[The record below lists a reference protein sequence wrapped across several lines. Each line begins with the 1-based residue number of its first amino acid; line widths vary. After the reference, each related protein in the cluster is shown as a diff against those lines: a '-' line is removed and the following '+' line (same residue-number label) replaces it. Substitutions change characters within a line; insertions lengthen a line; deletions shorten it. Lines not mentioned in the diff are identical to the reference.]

1 VSSTRSRLRVSPL
14 VPLLLAVASSA
25 EAQVTRPALV
35 ARLDSL
41 AGAAVAEN
49 RTAGLS
55 VAVVHGQDTL
65 LLKGYGKANIEL
77 NQATPDRAVYE
88 IGSITKQFTAAAI
101 LQLRDEGKLSLDDD
115 LTKYL
120 PSFPTRGRH
129 IPIRRLLDHTS
140 GIKGDIEFRTIA
152 QRGGQDSIV
161 AAIGREPF
169 EFTTGDAMIY
179 SNSGFILLGHVIEK
193 ASGMSYERY
202 VEDRIFG
209 RLGMKDS
216 RYCNT
221 AEVVPGRTAGYQGS
235 NLLQR
240 APDNDHRGPY
250 SAGSLCSSAGDLV
263 TWLHALHGGEVMS
276 PPSYQEMTTPSRL
289 NDGTPLRYGFG
300 LSVDRDVGGARVIG
314 HGGGIAGFASYS
326 AWYPDA
332 QLAVVVLMN
341 SIGAISPQAI
351 ASELAAQI
359 IPRTPPP
366 ATRPYTGTDA
376 ASLIGIYV
384 GPSRGSEL
392 VVQITQNAQGMLMA
406 SANGAAA
413 QPMPWIEGWTF
424 GRDGG
429 AILTFVRNETA
440 GPATALRFDA
450 GGVLSSLKRVQDR

>member
-1 VSSTRSRLRVSPL
+1 
-14 VPLLLAVASSA
+14 
-25 EAQVTRPALV
+25 
-35 ARLDSL
+35 L
-41 AGAAVAEN
+41 AGAAVAQN
-49 RTAGLS
+49 GAAGLS
-55 VAVVHGQDTL
+55 VAVVHGRDTL

-140 GIKGDIEFRTIA
+140 GIKGDIEFRSIA
-152 QRGGQDSIV
+152 RVGGQDSVV

-209 RLGMKDS
+209 QLGMRDS

-221 AEVVPGRTAGYQGS
+221 AEAMPGRTTGYQGS
-235 NLLQR
+235 NLTR

-250 SAGSLCSSAGDLV
+250 SAGSLCSSAGDMV
-263 TWLHALHGGEVMS
+263 TWLQALHGGRALS
-276 PPSYQEMTTPSRL
+276 PASYSEMTSPSRL

-300 LSVDRDVGGARVIG
+300 LRVDRDLGGTRVIEHGGAIVG
-314 HGGGIAGFASYS
+314 FTAHAG
-326 AWYPDA
+326 WYPDA

-341 SIGAISPQAI
+341 SSGAVSPATI
-351 ASELAAQI
+351 ASELTAQV

-366 ATRPYTGTDA
+366 PMRPYTGTDA

-384 GPSRGSEL
+384 GPTRGGEL
-392 VVQITQNAQGMLMA
+392 VLQVTQNAQGMLMR

-413 QPMPWIEGWTF
+413 QPMPWMEGWTF
-424 GRDGG
+424 GGSG
-429 AILTFVRNETA
+429 NVTLTFVRDGAT
-440 GPATALRFDA
+440 GPATALRLDA
-450 GGVLSSLKRVQDR
+450 GAVLSVLKRVP